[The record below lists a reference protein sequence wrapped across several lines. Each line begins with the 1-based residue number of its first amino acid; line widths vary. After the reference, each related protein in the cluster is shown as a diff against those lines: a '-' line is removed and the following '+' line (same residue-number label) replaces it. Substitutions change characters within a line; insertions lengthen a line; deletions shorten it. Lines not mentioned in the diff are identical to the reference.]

1 MKMTEHHAGSSTDAE
16 LASKLHETGLDPD
29 YWLCVLEEK
38 LGINSIQSIQY
49 IQPED
54 CSSLEEKTRY
64 PWEKRA
70 LRKLFNVPDSNTNI
84 TQTQEKRCQVI
95 QEKNEQAMKMITEL
109 KTLRSEGKDRHDKA
123 VKQKE
128 EDIRKALEIPSECSA
143 PPGKSL
149 VDLIDQYEKQI
160 KLMEESFLRKE
171 NIKDE
176 DILKYASGGLALEG
190 IFQTKNIED
199 VFSKH
204 EPLLCI
210 PKSLQLLG
218 PEQSPVFQ
226 QKEFTSQIEESSFQK
241 RVEKIGLSL
250 SSSVNFSFMGF
261 GLKSSTDYSKNSESD
276 TTNKHSSKRTYICT
290 TRYNYIPLASCYF
303 TKDQLRLSE
312 AALNGLEDIVKLIG
326 IHSDEQIVK
335 KKCTEFFKRFGSHA
349 NLGPIHF
356 GGIYWWKAS
365 MEGIESDQ
373 MNEAKRMTSEALNF
387 YVGTSFAGSGGD
399 LDLSKTDLQGSI
411 DRSTMSKFQKDIQF
425 FSTKTGGPSE
435 VDSLIQWR
443 SGLISSNKTWSVIDR
458 GIQLMPIWEIIVS
471 NHRDQFTDVTKLA
484 SCLIDSYTSSTG
496 LTSET
501 MVGENLVDAL
511 EKTKVLL
518 QEVKSWKAE
527 YWEEQLKQLTDFKQ
541 TLSETTGNYSAWVNL
556 CLSDK
561 GLQEYLFTIVKQH
574 EESTEKDVYLI
585 RILLKELLETHIYS
599 VDHFPHASF
608 IMKWIYKS
616 ENNEREQINV
626 SEFNELLN
634 VLQKSKENISQVTFS
649 LSSSTEQQYQ
659 EKIKAIQHISL
670 SLNSFLNTMRKTNEN
685 DAELLILLTA
695 NNFGYCVKNL
705 YFRNILGYKDIEFLQ
720 TNLEDVHKEY
730 TNLKGQCDERAQAF
744 VLYTGLTSAG
754 EYKEMTLQQKTER
767 LIFMKSQLEGCIFS
781 SVGKIINQHSEF
793 CDWSKM
799 EDNLR
804 AFAYESVIKKEFST
818 DEIAKEL
825 EIICKD
831 EKTIKKI
838 EDQTESSSMD
848 EDFLQLLKRLDL
860 MKYYPQKMKTADF
873 HKIFKSSMTETQTLG
888 ENQLSFHY
896 LQKLL
901 MLDYRTRYIQC
912 KTADDQKHT
921 VTINEEENN
930 DISDNFLD
938 DFLDDDTEDLNKN
951 SAYNEQPVHPMDVQM
966 AIFFCANDFMRQYIY
981 TKLSICQFAL
991 PFLVRNPNT
1000 KCIEFPLW
1008 SFQEVKKKW
1017 KIKNGTENDDK
1028 SNNKFVTE
1036 AETPI
1041 VSFIRLGPSGFSKSQ
1056 IINWLMSKQ
1065 KHDIF
1070 YHRHCKGSTKNCLL
1084 MNGVTEIAWYCPG
1097 GKDDDKFNDC
1107 IAFTNLHGDAREY
1120 DEQVQFLKEISSV
1133 IVVLFNNSDAREGK
1147 EKMLLQQL
1155 LKSSTPLICLLADKE
1170 YTASK
1175 SRSKLKIGLKDRN
1188 EADLV
1193 NGIANAIQSLLNTSN
1208 KKSSLYKCASIARK
1222 QGFVMDVD
1230 KEQCKR
1236 GKEQAEVLLSL
1247 LKEKNISTMKN
1258 EFLPLQGELW
1268 HKWSKKDKELTRLKR
1283 KNNVSIEQQRSDI
1296 ESQKQTLR
1304 NKQLEKAFPLNDFM
1318 RSLLHILHSND
1329 QSSKLYFLQ
1338 WFKMFLDDL
1347 SSETLSALYQEYHNI
1362 WSGLKLQKQKGK
1374 NKRFIQNMEA
1384 KMEQLSNI
1392 INNSTFGLEHILR
1405 ELGQIYEALGIFR
1418 EKDKNFFTLPKIAA
1432 QLMVSG
1438 HPIELMDGDA
1448 AHVPVKWV
1456 GAVLDELVGILGDKK
1471 LYILSVLGIQSTGK
1485 STLLN
1490 AMFGL
1495 QFAVS
1500 AGRCTRGAFMQLI
1513 KVDEELKHEL
1523 KFEYLLII
1531 DTEGLRAVELSK
1543 TNTVNHDNELAT
1555 FVIGLGNLTVINI
1568 FGENPSEMQDILQI
1582 AVQAF
1587 LRMKQVNLRPSCLFV
1602 HQNVGEITAKEKN
1615 MEGRR
1620 RFQEKLDEMT
1630 LCAAQQEQCDVTCFN
1645 DVIQFDVNTH
1655 IYYFAH
1661 LWEGD
1666 PPMAPPN
1673 PSYSENVQE
1682 LKKIILQSGKQE
1694 EQANILSISM
1704 FKARVNDLWNALLNE
1719 NFVFSFK
1726 NSLEIAAYNK
1736 LETKYG
1742 QWAWSIREHML
1753 TLQRTI
1759 NNKIHNNVMESV
1771 DKASLTKEFD
1781 GKYNNIQEDL
1791 KKFFTEEN
1799 DSELLVQWRTN
1810 AEKRLLTLK
1819 DDLIDEMKKK
1829 ADELLTAKKNC
1840 RKIDVFKEKYEDEM
1854 FEKSKNMA
1862 LTLKGRNLSDEE
1874 LQEKFNEMWIGLI
1887 TKVSHTIHMPSP
1899 PKIHQDLENVFLDRF
1914 KTETSLVATIS
1925 ESYRWKDFPTVF
1937 SNYMQSKRRYTYIS
1951 EKLFSEKLNSDDQSK
1966 IENTT
1971 NALKKRISEYIN
1983 KKEQDKMDYQ
1993 CIYFHEILN
2002 IINMEINTLLDNKPR
2017 FLTEYKLYVS
2027 LFLCQRAARR
2037 FIQISDAFRK
2047 ANNPIVYLESKKDQ
2061 FWQSFKISCKETK
2074 ETASLAEFLC
2084 NTLKSSI
2091 QQEVTEKAA
2100 IQLAGDMKSND
2111 HSLNGNRS
2119 KLEYCLLKSLAEK
2132 ERFSCYIAYIKDP
2145 KSAVQD
2151 FLKERVEVYC
2161 SKRDKIFEILKIK
2174 VDFFRQL
2181 ISKAIDKSTTEI
2193 TDKNGDVKSWLA
2205 IFCQRLGNEIKLSS
2219 NDLKSVQYQDI
2230 NDIQFLKKSMSTA
2243 LEIIVKNLKDELSVC
2258 DLNILKQ
2265 KVFTMLFDQFP
2276 GCWKQCPFC
2285 RAVCTHTTSTHD
2297 GCHSM
2302 QFHRP
2307 NALRGCHWYKKNYFS
2322 TEICTTLVSSDLLFV
2337 VSDEKK
2343 YPYKTFKV
2351 AGAPYNEWS
2360 ITPDNSA
2367 LSYWKWVTCRFETDF
2382 EKYYNLKFED
2392 KGKIP
2397 PQWRSISKQVA
2408 IEEIEK
2414 LM

>member
-1 MKMTEHHAGSSTDAE
+1 MTEHHAGSSTDME

-38 LGINSIQSIQY
+38 LGINSIQSILFV
-49 IQPED
+49 QPED
-54 CSSLEEKTRY
+54 CSSLDEKTRY

-109 KTLRSEGKDRHDKA
+109 RTLQSEGKDRHDKA

-128 EDIRKALEIPSECSA
+128 DDIRKALEIPSECSA

-149 VDLIDQYEKQI
+149 VDLLDQYEKQI
-160 KLMEESFLRKE
+160 KLIEESFLRKE

-190 IFQTKNIED
+190 IFQTKNIDD
-199 VFSKH
+199 VFRKR
-204 EPLLCI
+204 EPLLCV

-241 RVEKIGLSL
+241 KVEKIGLSL
-250 SSSVNFSFMGF
+250 SSSINFSFMGF
-261 GLKSSTDYSKNSESD
+261 SLKSSTDYSKNSESER
-276 TTNKHSSKRTYICT
+276 TSQHSSKRTYICT

-365 MEGIESDQ
+365 MEGIELNQ
-373 MNEAKRMTSEALNF
+373 MNEAKRMSSEALNF
-387 YVGTSFAGSGGD
+387 YIGASFAGCGGD
-399 LDLSKTDLQGSI
+399 FGLSKTDLQASI

-471 NHRDQFTDVTKLA
+471 NHRDQFTDVMKLA
-484 SCLIDSYTSSTG
+484 SCLCDSYTSSTG

-501 MVGENLVDAL
+501 MIGEHLVDAL
-511 EKTKVLL
+511 EKKKVLL

-527 YWEEQLKQLTDFKQ
+527 NWEEQLKQLTDFKQ
-541 TLSETTGNYSAWVNL
+541 TLSEITGNYSAWVNL

-561 GLQEYLFTIVKQH
+561 GLQEYLFTIVKQY

-599 VDHFPHASF
+599 VDHFPHASL

-616 ENNEREQINV
+616 EDNEREQINV

-659 EKIKAIQHISL
+659 EKIKATQNINL
-670 SLNSFLNTMRKTNEN
+670 SLNSILKTMRETNQK
-685 DAELLILLTA
+685 DAELLILLIA

-720 TNLEDVHKEY
+720 TNLEEVHKEY

-781 SVGKIINQHSEF
+781 SVEKIIIQHSEF

-799 EDNLR
+799 EDYLR
-804 AFAYESVIKKEFST
+804 AFAYGSVIKKEFST

-831 EKTIKKI
+831 EKNIKNI
-838 EDQTESSSMD
+838 EEETDSSSMD

-860 MKYYPQKMKTADF
+860 IRYYPQKLKTADF
-873 HKIFKSSMTETQTLG
+873 HKIFKSSMTETQTLK

-896 LQKLL
+896 LQRLL

-912 KTADDQKHT
+912 KSADNQNQKNT
-921 VTINEEENN
+921 VTINEEDNN
-930 DISDNFLD
+930 NSFDNFFD
-938 DFLDDDTEDLNKN
+938 DFMDDNGDLKKN
-951 SAYNEQPVHPMDVQM
+951 SANNEQPIHPMDVQM
-966 AIFFCANDFMRQYIY
+966 TIFYCANDFMRQYIY

-1017 KIKNGTENDDK
+1017 KTKNGTENDDK

-1041 VSFIRLGPSGFSKSQ
+1041 VSFIRLGASSFSKSQ
-1056 IINWLMSKQ
+1056 IVNWLMSNQ
-1065 KHDIF
+1065 RHDIF

-1107 IAFTNLHGDAREY
+1107 IAFTNLHGDARAY

-1133 IVVLFNNSDAREGK
+1133 IVVLFNNSDVREGK
-1147 EKMLLQQL
+1147 GKMLLQQL
-1155 LKSSTPLICLLADKE
+1155 YESSTPLICLLADKE
-1170 YTASK
+1170 YTQPKPS
-1175 SRSKLKIGLKDRN
+1175 SKLKIGLKDRN

-1193 NGIANAIQSLLNTSN
+1193 DGIANAMQSLLTTSN
-1208 KKSSLYKCASIARK
+1208 KKSSLYKCASIAK
-1222 QGFVMDVD
+1222 NQGFVMDVD

-1247 LKEKNISTMKN
+1247 LKEKNVSAMKN

-1268 HKWSKKDKELTRLKR
+1268 HKWSKKDKELTRLTR

-1329 QSSKLYFLQ
+1329 QCSKLYFLQ

-1362 WSGLKLQKQKGK
+1362 WSGLKLEKQKGK
-1374 NKRFIQNMEA
+1374 NKRFLQKIEGNME
-1384 KMEQLSNI
+1384 ELSKT

-1405 ELGQIYEALGIFR
+1405 ELGQIYEALGIFP
-1418 EKDKNFFTLPKIAA
+1418 EKDKTFFTLPKIAA

-1543 TNTVNHDNELAT
+1543 TNAVNHDNELAT

-1620 RFQEKLDEMT
+1620 RLQEKLDEMT

-1655 IYYFAH
+1655 IHYFAH

-1694 EQANILSISM
+1694 EQANILSIST
-1704 FKARVNDLWNALLNE
+1704 FKARVNDLWTALLNE

-1736 LETKYG
+1736 LETKYS

-1753 TLQRTI
+1753 TLQRMI
-1759 NNKIHNNVMESV
+1759 NNQIHNNVIESV
-1771 DKASLTKEFD
+1771 DKASLTKQFD
-1781 GKYNNIQEDL
+1781 RKYNNIQEDL
-1791 KKFFTEEN
+1791 KNFFTEEN

-1810 AEKRLLTLK
+1810 AEKRLFTLK

-1829 ADELLTAKKNC
+1829 ADELFTAKINC
-1840 RKIDVFKEKYEDEM
+1840 KKIDTFKEKYEDEM

-1887 TKVSHTIHMPSP
+1887 TKVSDKIQMPSP
-1899 PKIHQDLENVFLDRF
+1899 PKIHQDLENVFLERF

-1925 ESYRWKDFPTVF
+1925 ESHKWKDFPTVF
-1937 SNYMQSKRRYTYIS
+1937 SNYMQSKQSSWFNAATW
-1951 EKLFSEKLNSDDQSK
+1951 FSQKLNSNNQNK

-1971 NALKKRISEYIN
+1971 NALKKQIDEYID

-1993 CIYFHEILN
+1993 CIYFYEILN
-2002 IINMEINTLLDNKPR
+2002 IINMEINTLLDNKLK

-2084 NTLKSSI
+2084 NTLKGSI

-2119 KLEYCLLKSLAEK
+2119 KLEYCLLKSLAER
-2132 ERFSCYIAYIKDP
+2132 ESFSDYMTYIKDP
-2145 KSAVQD
+2145 KSSVQV
-2151 FLKERVEVYC
+2151 FLKQRVDLYC
-2161 SKRDKIFEILKIK
+2161 SEKAKISEILKIK
-2174 VDFFRQL
+2174 VDFFKQL
-2181 ISKAIDKSTTEI
+2181 ISKAIDKSTREVA
-2193 TDKNGDVKSWLA
+2193 DKNGDVKSWLA
-2205 IFCQRLGNEIKLSS
+2205 IFCQRLGNEMKLSS
-2219 NDLKSVQYQDI
+2219 KDLKSVQYQDI
-2230 NDIQFLKKSMSTA
+2230 NDIQFLKKAMSTA
-2243 LEIIVKNLKDELSVC
+2243 LEIIVNNLKDELSEC
-2258 DLNILKQ
+2258 DLSNLKE
-2265 KVFTMLFDQFP
+2265 KTFTMLFDQFA

-2285 RAVCTHTTSTHD
+2285 DAVCTHTTNTHD

-2307 NALRGCHWYKKNYFS
+2307 SGLGGNKWENTKHFAI
-2322 TEICTTLVSSDLLFV
+2322 EICTSVVSSDLWWIED
-2337 VSDEKK
+2337 SGKK
-2343 YPYKTFKV
+2343 FRFRDYKK
-2351 AGAPYNEWS
+2351 AGSPYNEWT
-2360 ITPDNSA
+2360 ITPDQSS
-2367 LSYWKWVTCRFETDF
+2367 LVYWKWVTCRFQSDF
-2382 EKYYNLKFED
+2382 EKRYNLIFD
-2392 KGKIP
+2392 GRGKIP
-2397 PQWRSISKQVA
+2397 SQWKSYSKQDA
-2408 IEEIEK
+2408 INEIEK
-2414 LM
+2414 FI